1 MFENLT
7 DSLQGVFRGI
17 TGRGKL
23 TESNVKEAMEMVR
36 KALLEADV
44 NYSIVKDFVKEA
56 TEACLGEDVVKSVR
70 PGDMVVKIV
79 HDQLVT
85 LMGEEAV
92 PLTLDK
98 TPTVIMM
105 VGLHG
110 AGKTTTTAKL
120 AYHLRQ
126 KNKSVM
132 LAACDVIRPAAI
144 DQLEALGQ
152 TLSLPVYSDRA
163 TPDVVQIAKDAY
175 AKAKSEG
182 KSVLILDM
190 AGRLQI
196 DEDMVQELIKVRKE
210 LNPTEI
216 LLTADSALGQEAVS
230 VAKHFDEALSITG
243 IVLTKLDG
251 DARGGAAL
259 SMRKVTGKPIKF
271 ITTGEK
277 PEDLEAFRP
286 DGMASRILGMGDIVK
301 LVEDAES
308 LMKEE
313 DAKKLEKKMRE
324 KTFDFNDFLDQIKQ
338 LRKMG
343 GLGKIL
349 DLLPGGRA
357 LKEQVN
363 ISDDDIKKIEC
374 IIQSMT
380 RQERENPQIINLS
393 RRERIAKGSGKTL
406 LEVNQLIKR
415 FHDARQMMSKFAKSD
430 KAGIP
435 GLTGATGGTK
445 KKAASKDEK
454 KKKKKAAKASR
465 KKSRKK

>member
-216 LLTADSALGQEAVS
+216 LLTADSALGQGS
-230 VAKHFDEALSITG
+230 CFRSEAL
-243 IVLTKLDG
+243 
-251 DARGGAAL
+251 R
-259 SMRKVTGKPIKF
+259 
-271 ITTGEK
+271 
-277 PEDLEAFRP
+277 
-286 DGMASRILGMGDIVK
+286 
-301 LVEDAES
+301 
-308 LMKEE
+308 
-313 DAKKLEKKMRE
+313 
-324 KTFDFNDFLDQIKQ
+324 
-338 LRKMG
+338 
-343 GLGKIL
+343 
-349 DLLPGGRA
+349 
-357 LKEQVN
+357 
-363 ISDDDIKKIEC
+363 
-374 IIQSMT
+374 
-380 RQERENPQIINLS
+380 
-393 RRERIAKGSGKTL
+393 
-406 LEVNQLIKR
+406 
-415 FHDARQMMSKFAKSD
+415 
-430 KAGIP
+430 
-435 GLTGATGGTK
+435 
-445 KKAASKDEK
+445 
-454 KKKKKAAKASR
+454 
-465 KKSRKK
+465 

>member
-1 MFENLT
+1 
-7 DSLQGVFRGI
+7 
-17 TGRGKL
+17 
-23 TESNVKEAMEMVR
+23 
-36 KALLEADV
+36 
-44 NYSIVKDFVKEA
+44 
-56 TEACLGEDVVKSVR
+56 
-70 PGDMVVKIV
+70 
-79 HDQLVT
+79 
-85 LMGEEAV
+85 
-92 PLTLDK
+92 
-98 TPTVIMM
+98 
-105 VGLHG
+105 
-110 AGKTTTTAKL
+110 
-120 AYHLRQ
+120 
-126 KNKSVM
+126 M

-301 LVEDAES
+301 LVEDAENI
-308 LMKEE
+308 MKEE
-313 DAKKLEKKMRE
+313 DAKKLERRCAKRLS
-324 KTFDFNDFLDQIKQ
+324 TSTTSSIKSSSSV
-338 LRKMG
+338 KWV
-343 GLGKIL
+343 
-349 DLLPGGRA
+349 A
-357 LKEQVN
+357 L
-363 ISDDDIKKIEC
+363 
-374 IIQSMT
+374 
-380 RQERENPQIINLS
+380 
-393 RRERIAKGSGKTL
+393 
-406 LEVNQLIKR
+406 
-415 FHDARQMMSKFAKSD
+415 
-430 KAGIP
+430 
-435 GLTGATGGTK
+435 
-445 KKAASKDEK
+445 
-454 KKKKKAAKASR
+454 
-465 KKSRKK
+465 